1 MIVTVDGY
9 AKSGKSAAAKQLA
22 AALGFAYLDTGAMY
36 RAAGLAL
43 AEQGIDIRAVPRD
56 AVRIAA
62 AVAAFHYRRADDRV
76 VLNDRD
82 YTDQV
87 GSDAAG
93 AAASKVGTFPEVR
106 KRLQSEQI
114 RLASGGNTVCDGR
127 DQGTSVFPFA
137 EVKFYVTADATVRA
151 RRRVKQLADEKRIDA
166 DFGKT
171 LADILFRD
179 RQDCTRLIDPL
190 VPAADAFVLD
200 TTELTVDEVSAVMFH
215 LVTAC
220 RSRG

>member
-9 AKSGKSAAAKQLA
+9 AKSGKSAAAMKLA
-22 AALGFAYLDTGAMY
+22 DLLGFAYLDTGAMY

-43 AEQGIDIRAVPRD
+43 REQGIDIFAAPRD

-62 AVAAFHYRRADDRV
+62 AVATFHYQQADRV
-76 VLNDRD
+76 IRLNEVN
-82 YTDQV
+82 YTDRIGTDEV
-87 GSDAAG
+87 G

-137 EVKFYVTADATVRA
+137 EVKFFVTADATERA
-151 RRRVKQLADEKRIDA
+151 RRRVNQLAGKNLTA
-166 DFGKT
+166 DFGRT

-179 RQDCTRLIDPL
+179 RQDTTRLIDPL
-190 VPAADAFVLD
+190 VPAADAFILD

>member
-43 AEQGIDIRAVPRD
+43 TAAGIDIHAKQRD

-62 AVAAFHYRRADDRV
+62 AVAGYHYGRADDRV
-76 VLNDRD
+76 ELNGTD
-82 YTDQV
+82 YTERI
-87 GSDAAG
+87 GSDEAG

-137 EVKFYVTADATVRA
+137 EVKFFVIADATVRA
-151 RRRVKQLADEKRIDA
+151 RRRVKQLSGDGPPP
-166 DFGKT
+166 DFART

-179 RQDCTRLIDPL
+179 RQDTTRAIDPL
-190 VPAADAFVLD
+190 VPATDAFILD
-200 TTELTVDEVSAVMFH
+200 TTELKVEEVAAVMLH
-215 LVTAC
+215 LVNSC